1 MDGVAKELEE
11 AARTDGA
18 SSLPSLARIVLP
30 LTGPGVAVVVHSTP
44 VIPLYVLISR
54 RLGAGFAPGG
64 AVKG

>member
-1 MDGVAKELEE
+1 M
-11 AARTDGA
+11 
-18 SSLPSLARIVLP
+18 LP